1 MIFRIAL
8 FISLIALFYHYC
20 KEDSSANRYR
30 EPNDINMIEVPL
42 ELGPTFKY
50 ESIPEASVE
59 FDSSIFVSSHHT
71 NFYLTS
77 GLLSS
82 VSQNY

>member
-1 MIFRIAL
+1 MIFRVAF
-8 FISLIALFYHYC
+8 FISLIALFYYYC
-20 KEDSSANRYR
+20 KEDSSANHYR
-30 EPNDINMIEVPL
+30 ESNDINMIEVPL

-50 ESIPEASVE
+50 ESIPKASNE
-59 FDSSIFVSSHHT
+59 FDSSLYISSHHT
-71 NFYLTS
+71 NFDLAS